1 METKKRIS
9 SYIKDW
15 ENKCYKGGIPDEAPI
30 ELERNLLAPSY
41 RQICIAILKND
52 YTLKTLGFNGKKS
65 KYYDAYKRIELIK
78 RGKIIQLKLD
88 L

>member
-1 METKKRIS
+1 METTKRIYG
-9 SYIKDW
+9 YIESW
-15 ENKCYKGGIPDEAPI
+15 EKRCYKNGIPDEAPT

-52 YTLKTLGFNGKKS
+52 YTLKTLGYSGKKS
-65 KYYDAYKRIELIK
+65 KYYDVYKKIELTN